1 MITDGEQRKQSFATY
16 SIHGLKNVSPDGM
29 PLLFADGHI
38 RNFPRLIDGP
48 FRYKTPADV
57 YLEMAQRYASVPVK
71 QAVVSASALSL
82 LYPRSGVPGYSR
94 QDYLDALLLE
104 QEGEIRRCLQKGA
117 HVVQIDFTEGR
128 LSIKLDPTRRLLESF
143 IDLNSLMIDRFSGD
157 ERKRIGIHSCP
168 GADRRSTH
176 SAEVDY
182 AELLPS
188 LFRLQ
193 AGNFYLQLASEPDR
207 KRVLKIIRNHS
218 KDGQRIFVGVTDPL
232 DPHVETPDEIR
243 DRVLEAAEY
252 IPPNRLGTTDDCGFA
267 PFSDDMSRSREVAFA
282 KNSFSRDGDGIGRQD
297 AWRLLVVR
305 F

>member
-1 MITDGEQRKQSFATY
+1 MSESGS
-16 SIHGLKNVSPDGM
+16 VS
-29 PLLFADGHI
+29 
-38 RNFPRLIDGP
+38 
-48 FRYKTPADV
+48 
-57 YLEMAQRYASVPVK
+57 
-71 QAVVSASALSL
+71 
-82 LYPRSGVPGYSR
+82 
-94 QDYLDALLLE
+94 
-104 QEGEIRRCLQKGA
+104 
-117 HVVQIDFTEGR
+117 
-128 LSIKLDPTRRLLESF
+128 
-143 IDLNSLMIDRFSGD
+143 
-157 ERKRIGIHSCP
+157 HSCP

-182 AELLPS
+182 AELLPN

-282 KNSFSRDGDGIGRQD
+282 KIYSRVMGTALAAKMLG
-297 AWRLLVVR
+297 VY
-305 F
+305 